1 MVLLVLLRHQLTA
14 VQVVNQCLPW
24 GSIVETLGQ
33 CRIYSKKRRYLK
45 KRLLPSLWTGKTL
58 VTTSPTKAALRYPN
72 A

>member
-1 MVLLVLLRHQLTA
+1 
-14 VQVVNQCLPW
+14 VNQCLPW
-24 GSIVETLGQ
+24 GSIVENLGQ
-33 CRIYSKKRRYLK
+33 RRIYSKKRRYLK